1 MSFVISS
8 VIPFP
13 PISWW
18 CRVLDVEKVCW
29 DTGEHFQ
36 KMSYRNRYNLASAN
50 GLLKLSTP
58 LQNGRDQRAPM
69 SAINISYDQNWPLQ
83 HWRSIVSAYNRSPYF
98 EYYQS
103 SLEAF
108 FQLRPIRLVDYN
120 LAAVA
125 WVKAQLKL
133 SFDEDVVNDY
143 RKDYP
148 DAIAD
153 LRTDGIKARESA
165 VGFPVYQQVFSDRI
179 GFLPNLSILDLLFA
193 EGPLTLDRLK
203 KNRDL
208 LCGHT

>member
-1 MSFVISS
+1 MRKHF
-8 VIPFP
+8 
-13 PISWW
+13 
-18 CRVLDVEKVCW
+18 VLDAERVCC
-29 DTGEHFQ
+29 DTGDHFQ
-36 KMSYRNRYNLASAN
+36 KMSYLNRYSLASAN
-50 GLLKLSTP
+50 GLLKLSLP

-108 FQLRPIRLVDYN
+108 FQSQPIRLVDFN

-133 SFDEDVVNDY
+133 TFDEEVVKEY
-143 RKDYP
+143 RKEYP

-153 LRTDGIKARESA
+153 LRKTGIKAHDTM
-165 VGFPVYQQVFSDRI
+165 VNFPEYQQVFSDRI

-193 EGPLTLDRLK
+193 EGSLTLDWLK
-203 KNRDL
+203 KNRGL
-208 LCGHT
+208 